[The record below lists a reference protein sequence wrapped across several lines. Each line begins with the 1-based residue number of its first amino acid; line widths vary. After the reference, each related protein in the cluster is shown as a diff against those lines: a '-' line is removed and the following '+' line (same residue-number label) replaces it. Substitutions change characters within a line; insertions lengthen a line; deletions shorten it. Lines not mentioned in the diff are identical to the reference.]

1 MKTIIFINS
10 NKTGSSREAIK
21 AADKMGYFTILL
33 TDKSGFTNR
42 SEYPEI
48 KLVKR
53 VNFKNMDEVR
63 NVISNLQ
70 KTGKF
75 EIKCII
81 SFIDQ
86 YCYVAAQLAEEFG
99 LSQFTTAG
107 IMNMEDKLL
116 SRNAVKNSP
125 YSPRLDR
132 KSVV

>member
-70 KTGKF
+70 KQVNLKLNV
-75 EIKCII
+75 
-81 SFIDQ
+81 S
-86 YCYVAAQLAEEFG
+86 LA
-99 LSQFTTAG
+99 
-107 IMNMEDKLL
+107 LL
-116 SRNAVKNSP
+116 INIVM
-125 YSPRLDR
+125 
-132 KSVV
+132 

>member
-53 VNFKNMDEVR
+53 VNFKNMD
-63 NVISNLQ
+63 
-70 KTGKF
+70 
-75 EIKCII
+75 
-81 SFIDQ
+81 
-86 YCYVAAQLAEEFG
+86 
-99 LSQFTTAG
+99 
-107 IMNMEDKLL
+107 
-116 SRNAVKNSP
+116 
-125 YSPRLDR
+125 
-132 KSVV
+132 

>member
-86 YCYVAAQLAEEFG
+86 YCYVAARLAEEFG

-107 IMNMEDKLL
+107 IMNMEDKFSL
-116 SRNAVKNSP
+116 
-125 YSPRLDR
+125 
-132 KSVV
+132 